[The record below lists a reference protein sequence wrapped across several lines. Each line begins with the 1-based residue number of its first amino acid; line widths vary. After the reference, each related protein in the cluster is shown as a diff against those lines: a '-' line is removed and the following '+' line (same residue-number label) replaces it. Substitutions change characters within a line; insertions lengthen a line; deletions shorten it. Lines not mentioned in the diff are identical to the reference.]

1 MIPERPM
8 SYGYSLQTNQSEA
21 FNQIKIYQIVQ
32 NLITSKSAKAL
43 LIVSVTLAWL
53 VILFPLKST
62 TNSYINRYWQSQI

>member
-1 MIPERPM
+1 M

-53 VILFPLKST
+53 VILFPLKPT

>member
-1 MIPERPM
+1 M

-32 NLITSKSAKAL
+32 NLTTSKSAKAL

-62 TNSYINRYWQSQI
+62 TKSYINRYWQSQI

>member
-1 MIPERPM
+1 M

-53 VILFPLKST
+53 VILFTLKAT
-62 TNSYINRYWQSQI
+62 TNPYINRYWQSQI